1 MPKLSGEKYYKSE
14 YKKTFQMVDD
24 QCKTAEQYAQVCAMS
39 LSRYY
44 LQLAATA
51 EYFLQV
57 DILPGYERI
66 LADME
71 RFVCD
76 GAMITNEMLQGYV
89 DWCLAIKRVCENTSI
104 GYLAPW
110 RKRVLPDVIQ
120 SLGEAFSNWMC
131 EEMYR
136 GAILA
141 SDTKELIDI
150 GVDTLFAYESS
161 LKGTHPDEFNYY
173 EFIRSCHPDIDEI
186 GQKRDALHA
195 FIESQTIQSQE
206 VEQAHKEFERLA
218 QLFLNEGKKYLSEA
232 VAEHK
237 RLKAEYRPLV
247 PEDLVLTMRELKR
260 IRADVHFVT
269 TKNPTKED
277 IRQRL
282 LYYRTLD
289 IAGEE
294 ADNPPAASE
303 NEHQTADE

>member
-14 YKKTFQMVDD
+14 YKKTFQIIDD

-44 LQLAATA
+44 LQFAATV
-51 EYFLQV
+51 EFFPQV

-71 RFVCD
+71 RLVCD

-89 DWCLAIKRVCENTSI
+89 DWCLAVKRACEKTNI

-131 EEMYR
+131 EEMYV
-136 GAILA
+136 GAILT
-141 SDTKELIDI
+141 SDTKALIDI

-161 LKGTHPDEFNYY
+161 LKGIHPDEFNYY
-173 EFIRSCHPDIDEI
+173 EFIRSCHPDIEEI
-186 GQKRDALHA
+186 GQKRDALLS

-218 QLFLNEGKKYLSEA
+218 QLFLNESKKYLSEA
-232 VAEHK
+232 AAEHK
-237 RLKAEYRPLV
+237 RLKAKYRSLA
-247 PEDLVLTMRELKR
+247 PEDLVLTMRELER
-260 IRADVHFVT
+260 IRADVQFVT
-269 TKNPTKED
+269 TENRTKED
-277 IRQRL
+277 IWQRL
-282 LYYRTLD
+282 QYYRTLD
-289 IAGEE
+289 ITREKTG
-294 ADNPPAASE
+294 NPSAAKV
-303 NEHQTADE
+303 NGI

>member
-1 MPKLSGEKYYKSE
+1 MPKLSGEKYYRRE

-39 LSRYY
+39 LSRCY
-44 LQLAATA
+44 LQLAATVEFFPQA
-51 EYFLQV
+51 N
-57 DILPGYERI
+57 ILPGYERI
-66 LADME
+66 LEDME

-76 GAMITNEMLQGYV
+76 GVMITNEMLQGYV
-89 DWCLAIKRVCENTSI
+89 DWCLAVKRACENTNI

-120 SLGEAFSNWMC
+120 GLGEAFSNWIC
-131 EEMYR
+131 EEMYF
-136 GAILA
+136 GAILT
-141 SDTKELIDI
+141 SDTKALVDI
-150 GVDTLFAYESS
+150 GVDTLFACESS
-161 LKGTHPDEFNYY
+161 LKAIHPDEFNYY

-186 GQKRDALHA
+186 GQKRDALLA

-232 VAEHK
+232 AAEHK

-247 PEDLVLTMRELKR
+247 PEDLVLTTRELER
-260 IRADVHFVT
+260 IRADVQFVT
-269 TKNPTKED
+269 TQNPAKED

-282 LYYRTLD
+282 RHYRTLD
-289 IAGEE
+289 IA
-294 ADNPPAASE
+294 
-303 NEHQTADE
+303 DEPCT

>member
-1 MPKLSGEKYYKSE
+1 MPKLSGEKYYKRE
-14 YKKTFQMVDD
+14 YKKTLQMVDD

-39 LSRYY
+39 LSRFY
-44 LQLAATA
+44 LQLAATVELFPQA
-51 EYFLQV
+51 

-89 DWCLAIKRVCENTSI
+89 NWCLAINRVYESASI

-131 EEMYR
+131 EEMYV
-136 GAILA
+136 GAILT
-141 SDTKELIDI
+141 SDTKALIDI

-161 LKGTHPDEFNYY
+161 LKGIHPDEFNYY
-173 EFIRSCHPDIDEI
+173 EFIRSCHPEIDEI

-195 FIESQTIQSQE
+195 FIKSQTIQSQE

-232 VAEHK
+232 VAEHQ
-237 RLKAEYRPLV
+237 RLKAEYRPLA
-247 PEDLVLTMRELKR
+247 PEDLVLTMRELER
-260 IRADVHFVT
+260 IRADVQFVT
-269 TKNPTKED
+269 AGNPTKEA

-282 LYYRTLD
+282 QYYRTLD
-289 IAGEE
+289 IAEE
-294 ADNPPAASE
+294 
-303 NEHQTADE
+303 QRT